1 MFKRTWLLC
10 WEYTI
15 GEQGKNREA
24 CWEAITVIQMRDDN
38 GLDQMAALALDCI
51 VYTGQEGV
59 GRVRLKEWEGTGPSF
74 VMKANNVH
82 ARCKTNERTVISGC
96 NLRLKILNAKSLRLM
111 PQINCGCEWLKARP
125 RKEGKQGKIRNQWF
139 LGLWQKLEAV
149 MQQQMILE
157 NDHSK

>member
-1 MFKRTWLLC
+1 MGSLWWIQAQSRHNMILIVKGLLF
-10 WEYTI
+10 EGILKGNKSESRNTRY
-15 GEQGKNREA
+15 
-24 CWEAITVIQMRDDN
+24 EAITVIQMRDDN

-125 RKEGKQGKIRNQWF
+125 RKEGKQGKIILTQF
-139 LGLWQKLEAV
+139 LL
-149 MQQQMILE
+149 
-157 NDHSK
+157 NDF